1 MAQVRTILQN
11 LEAPIYVA
19 ISNTGL
25 DIDPFSNDAASGWRL
40 CKTES
45 ILNESSNM
53 DNVKKIDD
61 QIFND
66 NSSLSGS
73 EMDFDINE
81 FENTLE

>member
-1 MAQVRTILQN
+1 
-11 LEAPIYVA
+11 
-19 ISNTGL
+19 
-25 DIDPFSNDAASGWRL
+25 
-40 CKTES
+40 
-45 ILNESSNM
+45 M